1 MQFRKEMLHCYLVGG
16 TQDVNHDP
24 KRFLNDVSIAMASGI
39 TAFQYREKGTSQLN
53 QKQRVQLGL
62 KLRRLADQH
71 HIPLIV
77 DDDVELAQ
85 AINADGIHVGQ
96 KDQRIEQVLA
106 AVGNTMFVG
115 YSCNQPAQ
123 IEHANQLPVA
133 YVGSGPI
140 FPTGSKN
147 DADPAM
153 GLEKLHELVTIS
165 THPIVAIG
173 GLTEANMAQTLAAGV
188 AGLSMISMILQSPDI
203 QKTVQHINSL
213 Y

>member
-1 MQFRKEMLHCYLVGG
+1 MQFREEMLHCYLVGG

-24 KRFLNDVSIAMASGI
+24 KRFLNDVSIAMDSGI

-53 QKQRVQLGL
+53 QEQRVQLGL

-96 KDQRIEQVLA
+96 KDQRVEQVLD

-140 FPTGSKN
+140 FPTSSKN

-173 GLTEANMAQTLAAGV
+173 GITEANMAQTLAARV
-188 AGLSMISMILQSPDI
+188 AGL
-203 QKTVQHINSL
+203 
-213 Y
+213 